1 MLDEVNIYI
10 SKKHYEWISVL
21 QLWEH
26 LSKFQ
31 FLPHYD
37 FVLFSCG
44 MPIKDIRELE
54 SLYVE
59 VWASKYKIFP
69 QTPSYTVVT
78 TKYNDE

>member
-1 MLDEVNIYI
+1 
-10 SKKHYEWISVL
+10 
-21 QLWEH
+21 
-26 LSKFQ
+26 
-31 FLPHYD
+31 
-37 FVLFSCG
+37 